1 MRRFGTEKI
10 KNMLISMGIDGDQAI
25 RSKALTRSIESA
37 QKKVEGNN
45 FDYRKSLLDYDN
57 VLNEQ
62 REIIYARRN
71 EILDQESIHDS
82 IIETFKNTITN
93 LVDSHI
99 PPENCLTEN
108 DLSEI
113 AEYVNTNFLKGEELN
128 AKVLEGMKEQEVIDH
143 ISAQVI
149 KNYEKKMISS
159 PLMNDFEKAISL
171 RVIDTSWVD
180 HMSAMEHLK
189 EGVGLRG
196 YGQSNPVQV
205 YTMEGF
211 EMFDNLLNKIDND
224 IALFLL
230 KAEVR
235 QNVERKQ
242 TLKGTANDGKEKI
255 KNQPKRVSHKIGRND
270 PCICGS
276 GKKYKNCCG
285 K

>member
-1 MRRFGTEKI
+1 
-10 KNMLISMGIDGDQAI
+10 
-25 RSKALTRSIESA
+25 
-37 QKKVEGNN
+37 
-45 FDYRKSLLDYDN
+45 
-57 VLNEQ
+57 
-62 REIIYARRN
+62 
-71 EILDQESIHDS
+71 
-82 IIETFKNTITN
+82 
-93 LVDSHI
+93 
-99 PPENCLTEN
+99 
-108 DLSEI
+108 
-113 AEYVNTNFLKGEELN
+113 
-128 AKVLEGMKEQEVIDH
+128 MKEQEVIDY
-143 ISAQVI
+143 ISEQVI